1 MPRSKRVPRHE
12 MHLNIE
18 GCRIAAQL
26 YIDECERRDGGQEE
40 LCSAENINSTTGSKL
55 KTSFSHGLPSI
66 PETST
71 VMRLGRQITV
81 PTAARMEELGSDIR
95 YPNAGQKFDPWV
107 FLALCSGRSAKDLVR
122 TALSIDSLVL
132 EEFPRPTAKAPQINL
147 KAVGDWFE
155 SAPIEAQ
162 IALAQL
168 VRSRFAESG
177 NLIELPAEKQ
187 TDPADLK
194 AKSTGSQIAQLTR
207 SYMGQIGA
215 SPAGFAKRCKLTTD
229 QIKQVI
235 NSGDVLTREIAEG
248 LSRGFSVAM
257 EGWSGDMI
265 MKIDPTRFPVSE
277 VRGSGGGSSGGSP
290 YPNHSQASYA

>member
-162 IALAQL
+162 MALAQL
-168 VRSRFAESG
+168 VKGRFAESG
-177 NLIELPAEKQ
+177 NLIERSAEKQ
-187 TDPADLK
+187 TDPVDLK
-194 AKSTGSQIAQLTR
+194 VKSTDSQVAHLTR

-215 SPAGFAKRCKLTTD
+215 SPAGFAKRCKLTAD
-229 QIKQVI
+229 QIKQVT
-235 NSGDVLTREIAEG
+235 NTPDVLTREIAEG

-257 EGWSGDMI
+257 EGWTPDMI

-277 VRGSGGGSSGGSP
+277 VRGSSGGSP
-290 YPNHSQASYA
+290 YPKNPQASYA

>member
-1 MPRSKRVPRHE
+1 MPRSKRSPRPE
-12 MHLNIE
+12 IALDKT
-18 GCRIAAQL
+18 GCKLAAEL
-26 YIDECERRDGGQEE
+26 YTDECRRRDGGQEE
-40 LCSAENINSTTGSKL
+40 LCAAEDINSTTGSKL
-55 KTSFSHGLPSI
+55 RTSFSHGLPSI

-71 VMRLGRQITV
+71 IMRIGRQITV
-81 PTAARMEELGSDIR
+81 PTAARMEELGSPIR

-132 EEFPRPTAKAPQINL
+132 EEFPRPAAKAPQINL

-168 VRSRFAESG
+168 VRGRFAESG
-177 NLIELPAEKQ
+177 NLIELPAEKR
-187 TDPADLK
+187 TESVDLK
-194 AKSTGSQIAQLTR
+194 AKSTDSQIARLTR

-215 SPAGFAKRCKLTTD
+215 SPSGFAKRCDLTTD

-257 EGWSGDMI
+257 EGWTADMI

-290 YPNHSQASYA
+290 YPKHSQASYV

>member
-1 MPRSKRVPRHE
+1 MPRSKREPRPE
-12 MHLNIE
+12 IALDVN
-18 GCRIAAQL
+18 GCKIAAEL
-26 YIDECERRDGGQEE
+26 YVDECVRRDGGQEE
-40 LCSAENINSTTGSKL
+40 LCAAENINSTTGSKL

-71 VMRLGRQITV
+71 IMRIGRQITV
-81 PTAARMEELGSDIR
+81 PTAARMEELGSPIR

-132 EEFPRPTAKAPQINL
+132 EEFPRPTSKALQMNL

-155 SAPIEAQ
+155 SAPVEVQ
-162 IALAQL
+162 MALAQL
-168 VRSRFAESG
+168 VRGRFAESG
-177 NLIELPAEKQ
+177 NLVEKIAPLPA
-187 TDPADLK
+187 DSVDLK
-194 AKSTGSQIAQLTR
+194 AKSTDSQIARLTR

-215 SPAGFAKRCKLTTD
+215 SPAGFAKRCKLSPN

-235 NSGDVLTREIAEG
+235 STQDVLTRAIAEG

-257 EGWSGDMI
+257 EGWTADMI
-265 MKIDPTRFPVSE
+265 MKIDPTRFPVFE
-277 VRGSGGGSSGGSP
+277 VRGSGDGSP
-290 YPNHSQASYA
+290 YPNYSQASYA

>member
-1 MPRSKRVPRHE
+1 MPRSKRSPRPE
-12 MHLNIE
+12 IALNVE
-18 GCRIAAQL
+18 GCRIAAEL
-26 YIDECERRDGGQEE
+26 YTDECRRRDGGQEE
-40 LCSAENINSTTGSKL
+40 LCSAEDINSTTGSKL
-55 KTSFSHGLPSI
+55 RTSFSHGLPSI

-71 VMRLGRQITV
+71 IMRIGRQITV

-132 EEFPRPTAKAPQINL
+132 EEFPRPAAKTPQINL

-177 NLIELPAEKQ
+177 NLVEKPVGIPAESV
-187 TDPADLK
+187 DLK
-194 AKSTGSQIAQLTR
+194 VKSTGSQIARLTR
-207 SYMGQIGA
+207 SYMGQIGS
-215 SPAGFAKRCKLTTD
+215 SPAGFAKRCDLTAD

-235 NSGDVLTREIAEG
+235 NTPDVLTREIAEG
-248 LSRGFSVAM
+248 LARGFSVAM
-257 EGWSGDMI
+257 EGWTAEMI
-265 MKIDPTRFPVSE
+265 LKIDPTRFPVSE
-277 VRGSGGGSSGGSP
+277 VRGSGGGSLR
-290 YPNHSQASYA
+290 PNHSQASYV

>member
-1 MPRSKRVPRHE
+1 MPRSKREPRPE
-12 MHLNIE
+12 IALDVN
-18 GCRIAAQL
+18 GCKIAAEL
-26 YIDECERRDGGQEE
+26 YVDECIRRDGGQEE
-40 LCSAENINSTTGSKL
+40 LCAAENINSTTGSKL

-71 VMRLGRQITV
+71 IMRIGRQITV
-81 PTAARMEELGSDIR
+81 PTAARMEELGSPIR

-132 EEFPRPTAKAPQINL
+132 EEFPRPTSKAPQMNL

-155 SAPIEAQ
+155 SAPVEVQ
-162 IALAQL
+162 MALAQL
-168 VRSRFAESG
+168 VRGRFAESG
-177 NLIELPAEKQ
+177 NLVEKLAPLP
-187 TDPADLK
+187 TDSVDLK
-194 AKSTGSQIAQLTR
+194 VKSTDSQIAQLTR

-215 SPAGFAKRCKLTTD
+215 SPAGFAKRCKLSPN

-235 NSGDVLTREIAEG
+235 STQDVLTRAIAEG
-248 LSRGFSVAM
+248 LSSGFSVAM
-257 EGWSGDMI
+257 EGWTPDMI

-277 VRGSGGGSSGGSP
+277 VRGSGDGSP
-290 YPNHSQASYA
+290 YPNYSQASYA